1 MRRIREN
8 KQIGRREFLSVSAK
22 VGGGVALFAILGYGI
37 KSFFSLNGIERAGA
51 AEIAAKISLI
61 EDLAQSLGGKVVY
74 KSENQARYDK
84 WAVVFPIY
92 HIETFDFP
100 IEPIIV
106 QGRIMVA
113 LARKADVNTILEEGN
128 VSGATAPTLR
138 LAGSEEKILKLTIG
152 DMNAPPSV
160 AAGIILGN
168 KATII
173 GIEDRALF
181 CRSASVSLLYDAAGD
196 PIKALKSTNDILAAP
211 KDMTDEINRYTRE
224 YCDQLGLLCQSRLA
238 ADPLTGEKEEIVFPE
253 INPENMKAIKR
264 WVAESHEMR
273 RLIQERSGAFVKN
286 ILSIYNEL
294 DTSFVQLVM
303 GAGHL
308 SPTCELLEENE
319 IGVLVVSN
327 NGINTFLHEMP
338 DDGQVT
344 PQYMLPYSLEAR

>member
-1 MRRIREN
+1 MRQIREN

-22 VGGGVALFAILGYGI
+22 VGGGVAVLSALSYGI
-37 KSFFSLNGIERAGA
+37 KSLLSSGETERAGE
-51 AEIAAKISLI
+51 AEIATKISQI
-61 EDLAQSLGGKVVY
+61 GDLARSLGGKIVY
-74 KSENQARYDK
+74 KSENQDRYDK
-84 WAVVFPIY
+84 WVVVFPIY
-92 HIETFDFP
+92 HIESYDFP
-100 IEPIIV
+100 VEPIII
-106 QGRIMVA
+106 QGRIMVS
-113 LARKADVNTILEEGN
+113 LARKAGINTILEEGN

-181 CRSASVSLLYDAAGD
+181 CRSASVSLLYDVAGN
-196 PIKALKSTNDILAAP
+196 PNKALKSINDILSAP
-211 KDMTDEINRYTRE
+211 KDMTEEINHYTRE
-224 YCDQLGLLCQSRLA
+224 YCKQLGLLCQTRMA
-238 ADPLTGEKEEIVFPE
+238 PNFLTGEKKEIVFPE
-253 INPENMKAIKR
+253 INQGNIEMIRK
-264 WVAESHEMR
+264 WVSESHEMR
-273 RLIQERSGAFVKN
+273 RLIQERSGAFIKN

-308 SPTCELLEENE
+308 SPTCELLEKNG
-319 IGVLVVSN
+319 IGILVISN
-327 NGINTFLHEMP
+327 NGINTFMHEMP
-338 DDGQVT
+338 DDGQIT